1 MSGTLSFVRIG
12 WIDFFFIY
20 LQSEYEIYYSLGN
33 VHSSTKKNLEK
44 VFPDV
49 YEYNITHVKIYIS
62 QNEISMYHILSNIP
76 FKVELFFWII
86 RNSSFYTFLHLKSL
100 PFSV

>member
-1 MSGTLSFVRIG
+1 MKYTIAWEMCIVP
-12 WIDFFFIY
+12 
-20 LQSEYEIYYSLGN
+20 QK
-33 VHSSTKKNLEK
+33 KKNLEK

-49 YEYNITHVKIYIS
+49 YEYNITHVKIFIS
-62 QNEISMYHILSNIP
+62 QNEISMYYILSNIP

-100 PFSV
+100 PFSVNFC